1 MRTSQADILMVP
13 GWQGSGPDHWQSRWE
28 RSLSTA
34 HRVEQGDWSAPDKDK
49 WVGNIIRA
57 VASTTRPAVLVA
69 HSLGV
74 HAVVHALGK
83 LPEQAIAGVF
93 LVAPPDIDNPQELP
107 VTDGCVWPPS
117 GFGFTPTPLAPL
129 SCPSVLLA
137 SADDPYCRVER
148 ARHFAA
154 AWGAD
159 LVEIGPAGHVN
170 AESGHGPRPDGALR
184 FGHFLARLEP

>member
-13 GWQGSGPDHWQSRWE
+13 GWHGSGPDHWQSRWE

-34 HRVEQGDWSAPDKDK
+34 RRVQQEDWSAPDKDK

-57 VASTTRPAVLVA
+57 VAATTRPAVLVA

-74 HAVVHALGK
+74 LAAVHALSK
-83 LPEQAIAGVF
+83 LPEHAIAGAF
-93 LVAPPDIDNPQELP
+93 LVAPPDIDNSHEVPI
-107 VTDGCVWPPS
+107 TDGYVWPPS
-117 GFGFTPTPLAPL
+117 GFGFPPTPLAAL
-129 SCPSVLLA
+129 ACPSVLLA
-137 SADDPYCRVER
+137 STNDPYCRVER

-170 AESGHGPRPDGALR
+170 AESGHGPWPDGALR
-184 FGHFLARLEP
+184 FAHFLARLKP